1 MKGEFKTC
9 DLLWVSA
16 EWACIFSYAL
26 VSTPVQLQFSSPG
39 CFLLVEVSKV
49 GSKDFVVTGPCI
61 LAFLWEGSSLLF
73 TFMWAQASGRDSL
86 SNAGG
91 AAVGHQ

>member
-16 EWACIFSYAL
+16 EWACIFSYTL
-26 VSTPVQLQFSSPG
+26 VSSAVQLQFSSPG
-39 CFLLVEVSKV
+39 CFLLVGVSKI
-49 GSKDFVVTGPCI
+49 GSKLVEVG
-61 LAFLWEGSSLLF
+61 EGLSLLF